1 MNTFP
6 NDPNATEPRA
16 TGPVPVGPE
25 HTRSDRTITDPVER
39 DLVARCL
46 FDGPLADRRLAQ
58 RQLFERYKR
67 AMFTTAYRILNDY
80 DHANDVLQDA
90 FVDVFRS
97 LGQFRFQSTLGAWIK
112 IIVVRQALRK
122 QQLEGRFLTLD
133 ETMHDQPAP
142 WRDTITGAE
151 LDAAIRTLPDGAR
164 TIFLLVE
171 VEGYAHKEVA
181 ELLGVSEGTSKSQ
194 VSYAKKLLRK
204 RLS

>member
-1 MNTFP
+1 MFRLNTLP
-6 NDPNATEPRA
+6 NDADPPEPTA
-16 TGPVPVGPE
+16 VGSVPVRP
-25 HTRSDRTITDPVER
+25 DRNVTSPVEQT
-39 DLVARCL
+39 LVEQCL
-46 FDGPLADRRLAQ
+46 VDGPSADRRLAQ

-67 AMFTTAYRILNDY
+67 AMFSTAYRILNDY

-97 LGQFRFQSTLGAWIK
+97 LEQFRFQSTLGAWIK
-112 IIVVRQALRK
+112 TIVVRQALRK

-133 ETMHDQPAP
+133 EAIHDKPAP
-142 WRDTITGAE
+142 WRDTITGVE